1 MKLVID
7 TWGWLA
13 LEDSR
18 EPFHDAATR
27 VYAKAAEVSGSIHT
41 TNFILDE
48 TITLLYRRRPFE
60 EVSRFTK
67 GLLASPF
74 IEIQE
79 ITQSRFQRAYDLRL
93 KLRDKPDISFT
104 DITTMVVAQDL
115 NVLDI
120 LTGDRHFLQVGFGFR
135 LMP

>member
-1 MKLVID
+1 VKLVID

-18 EPFHDAATR
+18 EPFHEAATR
-27 VYAKAAEVSGSIHT
+27 IYAKAAETSGNIHT

-60 EVSRFTK
+60 EVTRFTR
-67 GLLASPF
+67 GLLTSPF

-93 KLRDKPDISFT
+93 KFRDKPGISFT

-115 NVLDI
+115 NALDI
-120 LTGDRHFLQVGFGFR
+120 LTGDSHFLQVGFGFR